1 MRHSKYYTDVYEGTD
16 SLLGSEPKDY
26 HGRVVDYLSNDCPAL
41 TGHFIE
47 YIKKQIVHAVSSM
60 PLGVPRTI
68 DEMLDIFLWD
78 YFNVEG
84 KKAVL
89 RCVET
94 LINDR
99 EVPLVYIRLEHEAPT
114 FMRI

>member
-1 MRHSKYYTDVYEGTD
+1 MNILPKSLPD
-16 SLLGSEPKDY
+16 SRIVKRPFQIIKVETRPWRKFSEPDLRLITC
-26 HGRVVDYLSNDCPAL
+26 HL
-41 TGHFIE
+41 
-47 YIKKQIVHAVSSM
+47 KKQIVHAVSSM

-99 EVPLVYIRLEHEAPT
+99 EVPLVYIRLEHEAPS